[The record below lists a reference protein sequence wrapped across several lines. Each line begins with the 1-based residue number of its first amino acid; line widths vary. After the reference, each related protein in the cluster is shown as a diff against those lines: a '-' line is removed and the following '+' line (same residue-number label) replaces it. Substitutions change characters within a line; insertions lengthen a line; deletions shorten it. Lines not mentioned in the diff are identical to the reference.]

1 MMYPQ
6 YYPQYNYNQQFNPQ
20 PQKQEK
26 IWVQGIEGAKSYLVS
41 AGSTVDLWDSESQ
54 TIYVK
59 SADASGLPSIR
70 IFDYQERD
78 TAAPSNDI
86 DVLKNRIAEL
96 ENKVSKLGVQAHEPT
111 TDDTAS

>member
-20 PQKQEK
+20 KQDK

-41 AGSTVDLWDSESQ
+41 AGSSVDLWDSESP

-70 IFDYQERD
+70 ILDYQERD
-78 TAAPSNDI
+78 SAAPSSDI
-86 DVLKNRIAEL
+86 DILKSRIAEL

-111 TDDTAS
+111 TDDTTN

>member
-6 YYPQYNYNQQFNPQ
+6 YYPQYNYNQQFQ
-20 PQKQEK
+20 PQKQDK

-59 SADASGLPSIR
+59 SADANGLPSIR
-70 IFDYQERD
+70 ILDYQERD
-78 TAAPSNDI
+78 SAAPSSDI
-86 DVLKNRIAEL
+86 DILKNRIAEL

-111 TDDTAS
+111 TDDTES

>member
-6 YYPQYNYNQQFNPQ
+6 YYPQYNYNQQFQ
-20 PQKQEK
+20 PQKQDK

-59 SADASGLPSIR
+59 SADANGLPSIR

-78 TAAPSNDI
+78 SAAPSSDI

-96 ENKVSKLGVQAHEPT
+96 ENKVSKLGVQANEST
-111 TDDTAS
+111 TNDTAS